1 VESRRKYTFEAVLLL
16 AVFLW
21 PVAASPAAPSADDSA
36 QVCFSHALKSKQ
48 EGQVLEAER
57 LFQKAIELEP
67 ENPDYHFE
75 LGNLYIEHNNLPGAR
90 IELEQATMINP
101 SNVPALYN
109 LGLVYRE
116 LGRMS
121 DARHEFRRVLDLDP
135 SNVKAQLQIGHTYQ
149 AEGFV
154 EEARDAFQKAHEMD
168 ASDPEPQ
175 LALEDL
181 GEHEHQAQARSE
193 RSREQSLLR
202 NQQSLG
208 LLGRSG
214 SGTSAAQPTGR
225 EALVQAGAVLIQQLL
240 ARRAQEGNENQQA
253 S

>member
-1 VESRRKYTFEAVLLL
+1 MESRRKYIVEAVLLWAL
-16 AVFLW
+16 FFGPGV
-21 PVAASPAAPSADDSA
+21 VSPSVSPADDSA
-36 QVCFSHALKSKQ
+36 QIYFSHALKSKQ

-67 ENPDYHFE
+67 ENADYHFE

-90 IELEQATMINP
+90 IELEQTTMINP
-101 SNVPALYN
+101 SHVPALYN

-116 LGRMS
+116 LDRMG

-154 EEARDAFQKAHEMD
+154 EEARDAFQRAHEMD
-168 ASDPEPQ
+168 VSDPEPE
-175 LALEDL
+175 LALQDL
-181 GEHEHQAQARSE
+181 ADSEKQAQVRSE

-208 LLGRSG
+208 LLGLPG

-225 EALVQAGAVLIQQLL
+225 EALVQAGAVLIQQLM
-240 ARRAQEGNENQQA
+240 ARRAQKGNENQQT